1 MSKKFTGLFFSIS
14 IAIIATSLSYIHP
27 TFEALVISIILGML
41 FSNILEDRNILNEGV
56 EVTIK
61 FFLPVGI
68 ALYGLQLHVGRP
80 DLKLVFPVVITYI
93 SIFASVYM
101 VTQFF
106 NIKKKTSILLATG
119 MSTCGASAIAIV
131 SPLINAESE
140 ETSISLL
147 TIMVYGLMA
156 MILYPVIGDL
166 IGLNP
171 MEFAFLTGTSLPMLG
186 QVKVAASTCGN
197 DCVNMAVKYKLI
209 RISFLAFVITLSVL
223 LSRERGKGFFI
234 PWFVVAFL
242 LLAVSVNIFNLEKL
256 TRISGPVSRFTL
268 STALAAI
275 GMKVD
280 FDSVSEAGGKPVI
293 ATFLALILILIA
305 MYITYS
311 IMTI

>member
-1 MSKKFTGLFFSIS
+1 M
-14 IAIIATSLSYIHP
+14 
-27 TFEALVISIILGML
+27 
-41 FSNILEDRNILNEGV
+41 
-56 EVTIK
+56 
-61 FFLPVGI
+61 
-68 ALYGLQLHVGRP
+68 
-80 DLKLVFPVVITYI
+80 KLVFPVVITYI